1 MTALDPAERERKR
14 RRHRLERIVAA
25 ILILIAAAAVAG
37 GFIWKRAEEKAIRS
51 DLTYIPGP
59 VTITPEVTSLQELV
73 RIDSSKPEGVAAG
86 AKWIAAYLERNG
98 IRAELIE
105 SKPSMVSV
113 YARIEG
119 RAPGGGL
126 LLFSHIDVV
135 PPGPGWTSP
144 PFGAGI
150 GGDRMWGRGTLDMK
164 ALIICQLVAFVAVAK
179 SGDAPAHDLVFLA
192 TPDEETGSQWGMQW
206 LLANRPDVFADVRY
220 GITEGGITE
229 MTGSTLTYFGIE
241 TGGKQIVYSIIEA
254 RTREALAAA
263 RIALEPHMFPR
274 MPERVTPEVRT
285 YFAQIAPTR
294 MQYREHLTDIDATI
308 RNGKFWELPI
318 TYRDLVQN
326 SLHTGPPEQK
336 DGRWTMLVT
345 MANLPDE
352 QPDARLAW
360 LARTIA
366 PHATIRAVPRKEGPV
381 PVSTEKTELFE
392 LIRKRVRERYH
403 VASGVLINY
412 RSATDSRFLRKRG
425 IVCYGL
431 SPYPVSFFQSLAIH
445 QEDESITV
453 GSFQDGVELLR
464 DVVTDWSESD

>member
-1 MTALDPAERERKR
+1 MSAVDPAELERKR
-14 RRHRLERIVAA
+14 RRHRNEWIVAA
-25 ILILIAAAAVAG
+25 IFILIVAAAAAG
-37 GFIWKRAEEKAIRS
+37 IFIWKRSEERAIRA

-59 VTITPEVTSLQELV
+59 VKITPEVTALQELV
-73 RIDSSKPEGVAAG
+73 RIDSSKPEGVAAS
-86 AKWIAAYLERNG
+86 AKWIAAYLARNG
-98 IRAELIE
+98 VRAELIE

-113 YARIEG
+113 YARIKG

-135 PPGPGWTSP
+135 PPGPGWTSE

-164 ALIICQLVAFVAVAK
+164 ALIICQLVAFAGVAK
-179 SGDAPAHDLVFLA
+179 SGNAPEHDLVFLA
-192 TPDEETGSQWGMQW
+192 TPDEETGSEWGMQW
-206 LLANRPDVFADVRY
+206 LLANRPDVFAEVQY

-229 MTGSTLTYFGIE
+229 MTGTSLTYFGIE

-254 RTREALAAA
+254 RTREELGAA
-263 RIALEPHMFPR
+263 RIALEPYMFPR
-274 MPERVTPEVRT
+274 MPQRVLPEVKT

-294 MQYREHLTDIDATI
+294 MQFREHLTDIDATI

-336 DGRWTMLVT
+336 EGRWTMLVT

-352 QPDARLAW
+352 HPDARLAW
-360 LARTIA
+360 LAKTIA
-366 PHATIRAVPRKEGPV
+366 PHATIREVPRKEGPV
-381 PVSTEKTELFE
+381 PVSSEKTELFE
-392 LIRKRVRERYH
+392 VIRKRVRERYN
-403 VASGVLINY
+403 VTSGILINY

-425 IVCYGL
+425 IICYGL
-431 SPYPVSFFQSLAIH
+431 SPYPVSFFQSLQIH
-445 QEDESITV
+445 KEDESITV
-453 GSFQDGVELLR
+453 GAFQDGVALLGE
-464 DVVTDWSESD
+464 VVNDWADAD

>member
-1 MTALDPAERERKR
+1 MSAVDPAERERKR
-14 RRHRLERIVAA
+14 RRHRLERIIAA

-37 GFIWKRAEEKAIRS
+37 GFIWKRIEEKAIRK

-73 RIDSSKPEGVAAG
+73 RIDSSKPEGVVAS

-126 LLFSHIDVV
+126 LLFGHIDVV

-164 ALIICQLVAFVAVAK
+164 ALIICQLVAFVEVAK

-192 TPDEETGSQWGMQW
+192 TPDEETGSEWGMQW
-206 LLANRPDVFADVRY
+206 LLANRPDVFADVQY

-229 MTGSTLTYFGIE
+229 MTGAALTYFGVE

-274 MPERVTPEVRT
+274 MPERVMPEVRT
-285 YFAQIAPTR
+285 YFAQLAPTR
-294 MQYREHLTDIDATI
+294 MQYREHLTDIDVTI

-326 SLHTGPPEQK
+326 SIHTGPPEQK

-352 QPDARLAW
+352 PPDARLAW
-360 LARTIA
+360 LARTVA
-366 PHATIRAVPRKEGPV
+366 PHATIREVLRKEGPV

-392 LIRKRVRERYH
+392 LIRKRVRERYK

-445 QEDESITV
+445 KEDESITV
-453 GSFQDGVELLR
+453 GAFQDGVELLR

>member
-1 MTALDPAERERKR
+1 MSAVDPAERERKR
-14 RRHRLERIVAA
+14 RRHRIERIVAA
-25 ILILIAAAAVAG
+25 IVVLLAVGAAVAG
-37 GFIWKRAEEKAIRS
+37 FFWKRHEEQAIRS
-51 DLTYIPGP
+51 DLRYIPGK

-73 RIDSSKPEGVAAG
+73 RIDSSKPEGVVAG

-113 YARIEG
+113 YARIQG
-119 RAPGGGL
+119 RERGDGL

-135 PPGPGWTSP
+135 PPGPGWTTD
-144 PFGAGI
+144 PFAAGI
-150 GGDRMWGRGTLDMK
+150 GGDRLWGRGTVDMK
-164 ALIICQLVAFVAVAK
+164 AMILCQLAAFVAIAK

-192 TPDEETGSQWGMQW
+192 TPDEETGSEWGMQW
-206 LLANRPDVFADVRY
+206 LIANRPDLFAGVRY

-229 MTGSTLTYFGIE
+229 MTGDQQTYFGIE

-254 RTREALAAA
+254 RTREELAAA
-263 RIALEPHMFPR
+263 RIALEPFMFPR
-274 MPERVTPEVRT
+274 TPQRVLPEVKT
-285 YFAQIAPTR
+285 YFAQIASTR
-294 MQYREHLTDIDATI
+294 FQFREHLADIDATI

-318 TYRDLVQN
+318 TYRDLAQN
-326 SLHTGPPEQK
+326 SLHTGPPELK

-360 LARTIA
+360 LAATIA
-366 PHATIRAVPRKEGPV
+366 PHATIREVPKKEGPV
-381 PVSTEKTELFE
+381 PVSTDKTALFE
-392 LIRKRVRERYH
+392 IIRKRVRERYD
-403 VASGVLINY
+403 VASGVLIAY

-431 SPYPVSFFQSLAIH
+431 SPYPVSFFQSVAIH
-445 QEDESITV
+445 KENESITV
-453 GSFQDGVELLR
+453 GAFQSGVALLR
-464 DVVTDWSESD
+464 DVVTDWAQGD

>member
-1 MTALDPAERERKR
+1 MSAVDPAERERKR
-14 RRHRLERIVAA
+14 RRHRQERIVAA
-25 ILILIAAAAVAG
+25 IVVLIAAAAAAG
-37 GFIWKRAEEKAIRS
+37 VFIWKRTEEAAIRS

-113 YARIEG
+113 YARIKG
-119 RAPGGGL
+119 RTPGGGL

-150 GGDRMWGRGTLDMK
+150 GGDRMWGRGTIDMK
-164 ALIICQLVAFVAVAK
+164 ALIICQLVAFVTVAR
-179 SGDAPAHDLVFLA
+179 SGNPPAHDLVFLA
-192 TPDEETGSQWGMQW
+192 TPDEETGSDWGMQW
-206 LLANRPDVFADVRY
+206 LLANRPDVFAGMQY

-254 RTREALAAA
+254 RTREELGAA
-263 RIALEPHMFPR
+263 RIALEPFMFPR
-274 MPERVTPEVRT
+274 MPQRVLPEVRT

-294 MQYREHLTDIDATI
+294 LQFREHLADIDVTI
-308 RNGKFWELPI
+308 RKGRFWELPI

-336 DGRWTMLVT
+336 GGRWTMLVT

-352 QPDARLAW
+352 DPDARLAW
-360 LARTIA
+360 LAKTIA
-366 PHATIRAVPRKEGPV
+366 PHATVREVPRKEGPV
-381 PVSTEKTELFE
+381 PISSEKTALFE
-392 LIRKRVRERYH
+392 SIRKRVRERYH

-425 IVCYGL
+425 IICYGL

-445 QEDESITV
+445 REDESITV
-453 GSFQDGVELLR
+453 GAFQDGVGLLR
-464 DVVTDWSESD
+464 DVVNDWAGAD